1 MNAVIIANMS
11 LKTIHSETEFGIGDK
26 VRVHQKIKEGE
37 KERTQIFEGMVLSIK
52 NRGDGR
58 SITVRKIGA
67 GNVGVERIFPLV
79 SPFLEKIEVVKRGT
93 SGVRHAKLYYTRE
106 KSPREVEEIYSRA
119 ARREARPVEKKKMTV
134 KRKNARRKK
143 S

>member
-1 MNAVIIANMS
+1 MS
-11 LKTIHSETEFGIGDK
+11 LKTIHNETEFGIGDK

-37 KERTQIFEGMVLSIK
+37 KERTQIFDGMVLSIK

-67 GNVGVERIFPLV
+67 GNIGIERIFPLV

-119 ARREARPVEKKKMTV
+119 ARREARPAEKKKIRV